1 MNRKFV
7 SKPNLQGLV
16 VPLVSEVLLGK
27 LGGYATLVMMLMAV
41 MSTGSAEII
50 AVGSI
55 LIYDIYIPYFKPF
68 RKDHIPGTCLLC
80 EKPLRAAVKEIQCEC
95 PRMGDCRACQ
105 KDDLARE
112 KVKGLVK
119 PIFMCPIHAE
129 YRDYQVHLLALQV
142 LLKL

>member
-1 MNRKFV
+1 MFSDCMKFM
-7 SKPNLQGLV
+7 
-16 VPLVSEVLLGK
+16 EDD
-27 LGGYATLVMMLMAV
+27 Y
-41 MSTGSAEII
+41 EE
-50 AVGSI
+50 
-55 LIYDIYIPYFKPF
+55 D
-68 RKDHIPGTCLLC
+68 
-80 EKPLRAAVKEIQCEC
+80 AVKEIQCEC

-129 YRDYQVHLLALQV
+129 YRDYQVHFLALQV